1 MFAIFVKFTADSE
14 AFDTLI
20 KALVED
26 GEGSLKDEPDTWR
39 FDVIQDTSNSNV
51 LFLYEVYKDEA
62 AFQEHTEGE
71 SYQKFMGILQELL
84 SSNRCRA
91 EELARGTSL
100 FPPSESQGWQK
111 Q

>member
-14 AFDTLI
+14 ARDTLI

-26 GEGSLKDEPDTWR
+26 GEGSLKDEPDTRR
-39 FDVIQDTSNSNV
+39 FDVIQDASNPNV

-62 AFQEHTEGE
+62 AFQEHTQREP
-71 SYQKFMGILQELL
+71 YQKFMEVLQGLI
-84 SSNRCRA
+84 SANRCKA
-91 EELARGTSL
+91 EELGRGTSL
-100 FPPSESQGWQK
+100 FPPSDSQAWQK